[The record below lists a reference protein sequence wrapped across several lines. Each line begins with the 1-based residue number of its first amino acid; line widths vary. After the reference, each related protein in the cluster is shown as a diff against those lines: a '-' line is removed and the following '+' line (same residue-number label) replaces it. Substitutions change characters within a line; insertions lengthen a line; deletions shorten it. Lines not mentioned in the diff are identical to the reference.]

1 MAKTQVKNSSVQ
13 AVSRALKILEA
24 FSPEQPEL
32 SLNDFSK
39 ITGFYKSTILRQI
52 DTLLN
57 EGFLAKDSENG
68 RYRLGAKV
76 YLLGQ
81 IFINTS
87 SLLKSSDA
95 ILKEVVEE
103 LRETTGIFVIDEMER
118 LCLKMVSGPHYIRAT
133 FETGHRMPIY
143 AGASGKV
150 LLAFSPQSFVNR
162 VIKETGLKRLTELT
176 ITDSSELKSELAK
189 IKEQGWSISWGERV
203 QNAITVSVPVF
214 GDDGRI
220 VCSLSTSGPS
230 DRLNKENAPNI
241 VKALQRA
248 SLKLS
253 TDIGYHG
260 NYWDKVIKEPVV
272 LES

>member
-1 MAKTQVKNSSVQ
+1 MGKTGIKDNSVQ

-24 FSPEQPEL
+24 FSPDQPEL

-57 EGFLAKDSENG
+57 EGFLVKEPETG

-76 YLLGQ
+76 YFLGQ
-81 IFINTS
+81 IFI
-87 SLLKSSDA
+87 KSSNLLRSADK

-103 LRETTGIFVIDEMER
+103 LQETAGIFVIDETER

-133 FETGHRMPIY
+133 FETGHRIPIY

-150 LLAFSPQSFVNR
+150 LLAFSSNSFLNR

-176 ITDSSELKSELAK
+176 ITDPSDLRSELAK
-189 IKEQGWSISWGERV
+189 IKKCGWSISWGERAP
-203 QNAITVSVPVF
+203 NAVTVSVPVF

-230 DRLNKENAPNI
+230 DRLTKKIIPDTI
-241 VKALQRA
+241 RVLQRA
-248 SLKLS
+248 GIKLS
-253 TDIGYHG
+253 TEIGYHG
-260 NYWDKVIKEPVV
+260 DYWNKVIKEPVV
-272 LES
+272 IES

>member
-1 MAKTQVKNSSVQ
+1 MGQAQIKGSSVQ

-39 ITGFYKSTILRQI
+39 ITGFYKSTILRQL
-52 DTLLN
+52 DTLLE
-57 EGFLAKDSENG
+57 EGFLVKEPETG
-68 RYRLGAKV
+68 RYRIGAKV

-81 IFINTS
+81 IFIKSS
-87 SLLKSSDA
+87 SLLKSADTV
-95 ILKEVVEE
+95 LKEVVEK
-103 LRETTGIFVIDEMER
+103 LQETTGIFVIDEMER

-150 LLAFSPQSFVNR
+150 LLAFSSNSFVNR
-162 VIKETGLKRLTELT
+162 VIKETGLQRLTDLT
-176 ITDSSELKSELAK
+176 LTEPSKLRSELAK
-189 IKEQGWSISWGERV
+189 IKECGWSVSWGERV
-203 QNAITVSVPVF
+203 PNAITVSVPVF

-230 DRLNKENAPNI
+230 DRMTKRIIPGI
-241 VKALQRA
+241 IRVLQRA
-248 SLKLS
+248 GMKLS
-253 TDIGYHG
+253 TDIGYLG
-260 NYWDKVIKEPVV
+260 DYWNKVIKEPVV
-272 LES
+272 I